1 MPVIGR
7 GENIGRAW
15 YKVEA
20 VGDKFDDS
28 GFTSGVQ
35 KSLRDIGDI
44 AENEGGLSGRTYA
57 KKFVEGNEQE
67 MKKRRG
73 RFRRALDDMFDG
85 FAKGQRAVDRADNS
99 ISRFGRNLDHL
110 VPTISRA
117 FGRGSRNDFIHFFGS
132 LVGGMARLIPLTV
145 QAGGAL
151 FNMGTNAR
159 RGWHS
164 LGDGASVFARLGASI
179 GAVVG
184 PGGLG
189 GLVAKLPAM
198 VVGFGAT
205 AVVVGTVVA
214 AMSLLLGVVT
224 ALASSLAFALVGA
237 VGALLAVL
245 TPLAAGLGVL
255 GLAFVGMDAKAK
267 KLAKEALKPLGE
279 AFKVLGSAA
288 RDGLF
293 PKLPEIGERLGKV
306 FRGMEP
312 LVRKVAAAMGDV
324 GIGFAKA
331 MQSKGFKDFRN
342 AMESFLPG
350 AVRRLGDIFRQTI
363 GGFGGI
369 LRGSIPFMQRV
380 LGWLDKITKRFSDW
394 ANGPGADTA
403 IDNFWKRTENS
414 LKSVGHFLD
423 SVWDLLKEVMSA
435 GKGAGDSIFE
445 SMARGVDNWTKALQK
460 NPDILKDWFTDALKF
475 AEALGKLITGFG
487 KLVDLLD
494 NSFTRSLA
502 TGFVTAI
509 GTIAKVL
516 GSLDKATGGALG
528 RNLGIIATAIGG
540 LWIAAKVATGV
551 KALGT
556 ALGLLRVGA
565 SVAAAGGAAGGAA
578 AGGAA
583 AGGLA
588 GLVAGLRSR
597 IGAAFR
603 GLGKFLWKGA
613 GALLV
618 IDLGVSL
625 AQKITGEGKGGLLG
639 ELKSEIAYAKTAWND
654 IKRLFGQPVY
664 VKMNT
669 AEVRAAETMM
679 NTLSQKFRNTF
690 LTPLFPKVN
699 PSGIDALNILLGTT
713 KTKAD
718 NLHKTDAT
726 PKANASVTDNLMTAL
741 DGVKTKAD
749 RAKGSD
755 ATPKT
760 NPGSLTGVQTALG
773 GVLTKAQQAHAQDAT
788 PRVQGSGFF
797 GGIIGT
803 LGNILQTAIK
813 SNKQDATPKVGAPTG
828 LGAALSGFGNLGK
841 AMSGISNKPAKP
853 RAEDGGTFGKVSGA
867 AGRLK
872 TAIGGIPKSA
882 KTSASDGGTFGKIR
896 TLAANLKK
904 AIDQVPKS
912 TKVGVTESGAGP
924 GKTRVDALRSAINRL
939 PTSKTITIT
948 TVERTVTRATG
959 GVINAGLERL
969 AAGGFANYRQRYG
982 NNIIGEAGRE
992 AIVPLDRPLMQIDPA
1007 VRELAAF
1014 AQGKLKGM
1022 NTGPTIDA
1030 SGWTIQSDTADPHA
1044 VAIETLNE
1052 LTGRLL

>member
-1 MPVIGR
+1 MAVIGR

-28 GFTSGVQ
+28 GFVSDF
-35 KSLRDIGDI
+35 KSSMRDIGDI

-57 KKFVEGNEQE
+57 KKFIEGNEQE

-85 FAKGQRAVDRADNS
+85 FAQGQRSVDRADNS

-164 LGDGASVFARLGASI
+164 LGEGASVFARLGASI

-189 GLVAKLPAM
+189 GLIAKLPAM

-237 VGALLAVL
+237 LGAVMAVL
-245 TPLAAGLGVL
+245 TPLAAGLGVI
-255 GLAFVGMDAKAK
+255 GLAFIGMDDKAKA
-267 KLAKEALKPLGE
+267 LAKKALKPLAD
-279 AFKVLGSAA
+279 AFKVLGNAA
-288 RDGLF
+288 REGLF
-293 PKLPEIGERLGKV
+293 PKLPEIGERLSKV

-324 GIGFAKA
+324 GVGFAKA

-350 AVRRLGDIFRQTI
+350 AVRRLGAIFRQTM

-369 LRGSIPFMQRV
+369 LRGMIPFMKDV
-380 LGWLDKITKRFSDW
+380 LAWLDKITKRFSTW
-394 ANGPGADTA
+394 ANSTEGQTA
-403 IDNFWKRTENS
+403 IEGFFVRVQNS
-414 LKSVGHFLD
+414 LKSVGRFLE
-423 SVWDLLKEVMSA
+423 SVWNLIKEVLNA

-460 NPDILKDWFTDALKF
+460 NPDILKNWFTDALKF
-475 AEALGKLITGFG
+475 AEAIGDLITGVG

-509 GTIAKVL
+509 ATIAKVL

-528 RNLGIIATAIGG
+528 RNLGIIVAAIAG
-540 LWIAAKVATGV
+540 LAIAGKVAAGV

-556 ALGLLRVGA
+556 ALGLLKVGA
-565 SVAAAGGAAGGAA
+565 TVAAAGGAGAAGGAAGGAA
-578 AGGAA
+578 AGG
-583 AGGLA
+583 LA
-588 GLVAGLRSR
+588 GLAASLRSK
-597 IGAAFR
+597 IAAAFSKI
-603 GLGKFLWKGA
+603 GKFAWKGL

-618 IDLGVSL
+618 IDLGISI
-625 AQKITGEGKGGLLG
+625 AQKVSGEGKGGLLG
-639 ELKSEIAYAKTAWND
+639 ELKAELGYAKTAWND
-654 IKRLFGQPVY
+654 IKALFGQPVY

-669 AEVRAAETMM
+669 SQVKAAETAL
-679 NTLSQKFRNTF
+679 NTLSQKFKNTF
-690 LTPLFPKVN
+690 LTTLFPKVN
-699 PSGIDALNILLGTT
+699 PSGINALNILLGTT

-718 NLHKTDAT
+718 TLRQTDAT
-726 PKANASVTDNLMTAL
+726 PKANASVTDNLMIAL

-749 RAKGSD
+749 RAHGAD
-755 ATPKT
+755 ATPKS
-760 NPGSLTGVQTALG
+760 NPGALSSVQTALG
-773 GVLTKAQQAHAQDAT
+773 GVLTKAQQAHNQDAT

-803 LGNILQTAIK
+803 LSNILQTAIK
-813 SNKQDATPKVGAPTG
+813 SNQQDATPKVGAPTG
-828 LGAALSGFGNLGK
+828 LGAALTGLGNLSRSMGNIT
-841 AMSGISNKPAKP
+841 SKPAKP

-882 KTSASDGGTFGKIR
+882 KTSANDGGTFNKIS
-896 TLAANLKK
+896 TLAKNLKK
-904 AIDQVPKS
+904 AIDAVPKNP
-912 TKVGVTESGAGP
+912 KVKTGESGAAAGHGAGEGP
-924 GKTRVDALRSAINRL
+924 EVDD
-939 PTSKTITIT
+939 
-948 TVERTVTRATG
+948 
-959 GVINAGLERL
+959 RL
-969 AAGGFANYRQRYG
+969 AARQDGHHHHRRAHHHSRSG
-982 NNIIGEAGRE
+982 WCHQRRAGADGVRWLRE
-992 AIVPLDRPLMQIDPA
+992 LPPA
-1007 VRELAAF
+1007 VR
-1014 AQGKLKGM
+1014 Q
-1022 NTGPTIDA
+1022 
-1030 SGWTIQSDTADPHA
+1030 QHH
-1044 VAIETLNE
+1044 
-1052 LTGRLL
+1052 R